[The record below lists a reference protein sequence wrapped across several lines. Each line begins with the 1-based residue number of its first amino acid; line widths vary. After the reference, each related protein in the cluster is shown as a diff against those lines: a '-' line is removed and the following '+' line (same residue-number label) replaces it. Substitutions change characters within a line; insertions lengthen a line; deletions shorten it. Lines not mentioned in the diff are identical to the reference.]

1 MAVTIQ
7 VYVKTSAFAFEVK
20 PLNLIIEGK
29 NTIRCNR
36 RSFCE
41 THYAITTAIT
51 TITFPDYITFSTETV
66 CKTKYFFITFLFVNL
81 YSLEKAVCSVC

>member
-7 VYVKTSAFAFEVK
+7 VHVKTSAFAFEVK
-20 PLNLIIEGK
+20 PLNLIIEGR

-41 THYAITTAIT
+41 MHYAITTAIT
-51 TITFPDYITFSTETV
+51 TIALPDHIMFSIQTV
-66 CKTKYFFITFLFVNL
+66 F
-81 YSLEKAVCSVC
+81 